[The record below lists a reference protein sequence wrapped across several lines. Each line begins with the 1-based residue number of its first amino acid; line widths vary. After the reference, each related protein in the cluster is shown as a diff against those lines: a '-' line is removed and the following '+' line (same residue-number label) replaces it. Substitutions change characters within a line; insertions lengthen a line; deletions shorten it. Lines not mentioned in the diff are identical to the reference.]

1 MQSYTKIYLDH
12 FDYCIDDFI
21 PCECCQGRATE
32 IHHIHNR
39 SHRRDLL
46 NDINN
51 IMAIC
56 RICHTK
62 YGDKKQF
69 VDFLQDIHN
78 KKLNIWKDG

>member
-1 MQSYTKIYLDH
+1 
-12 FDYCIDDFI
+12 
-21 PCECCQGRATE
+21 
-32 IHHIHNR
+32 
-39 SHRRDLL
+39 
-46 NDINN
+46 
-51 IMAIC
+51 MAIC